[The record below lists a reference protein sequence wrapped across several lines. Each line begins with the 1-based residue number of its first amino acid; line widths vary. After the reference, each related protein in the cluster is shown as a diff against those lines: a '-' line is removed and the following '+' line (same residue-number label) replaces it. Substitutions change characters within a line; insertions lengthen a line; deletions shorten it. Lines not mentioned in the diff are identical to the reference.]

1 MEKVR
6 QHNRKA
12 TSGILLC
19 SCLVLNWMLLKL
31 GTGSGEREAR
41 TGSRERGRGNR
52 ERVTGKGN
60 GKKGAGNDHP
70 QTLRFA
76 FVKKTDATIN
86 SSGHKQ

>member
-1 MEKVR
+1 M
-6 QHNRKA
+6 QL
-12 TSGILLC
+12 S
-19 SCLVLNWMLLKL
+19 SSKL
-31 GTGSGEREAR
+31 DFTKM
-41 TGSRERGRGNR
+41 GNG
-52 ERVTGKGN
+52 ERVTGSANEEQGTGKGEQGTGN

>member
-1 MEKVR
+1 M
-6 QHNRKA
+6 QL
-12 TSGILLC
+12 S
-19 SCLVLNWMLLKL
+19 SSKL
-31 GTGSGEREAR
+31 DVTKTGNG
-41 TGSRERGRGNR
+41 
-52 ERVTGKGN
+52 ERVTGSANGEQGTGN

>member
-1 MEKVR
+1 M
-6 QHNRKA
+6 QL
-12 TSGILLC
+12 S
-19 SCLVLNWMLLKL
+19 SSKL
-31 GTGSGEREAR
+31 DVTKTGNGERITGSANGEQGTGKGEQG
-41 TGSRERGRGNR
+41 T
-52 ERVTGKGN
+52 GN

>member
-1 MEKVR
+1 M
-6 QHNRKA
+6 QL
-12 TSGILLC
+12 S
-19 SCLVLNWMLLKL
+19 SSKL
-31 GTGSGEREAR
+31 DVTKTGNGER
-41 TGSRERGRGNR
+41 G
-52 ERVTGKGN
+52 TGKGN

>member
-1 MEKVR
+1 M
-6 QHNRKA
+6 QL
-12 TSGILLC
+12 S
-19 SCLVLNWMLLKL
+19 SSKL
-31 GTGSGEREAR
+31 DVTKTGNGERGTGSGEREAR
-41 TGSRERGRGNR
+41 TGSRERGRGNS